1 MRINL
6 TIKMHYSNA
15 KADKEPL
22 ADSFPMADNLAHP
35 KEPVAGTAEEAERQS
50 AEADR

>member
-6 TIKMHYSNA
+6 TIKTLYNNA
-15 KADKEPL
+15 EADKEPL

-35 KEPVAGTAEEAERQS
+35 KEPVAGIAEEAERQS
-50 AEADR
+50 AEVDR